1 MKNVFITGGSG
12 YSGKY
17 LSEYLSKK
25 KINVLSSFYKKK
37 IFKKNYIKS
46 NLLKEINLNIKC
58 DWIVHTASHHK
69 IKDFKNNPKLK
80 LKNNIKMV
88 KNLIN
93 FAKKKKIKNFIF
105 YSTFDLNY
113 PKKNEKKITYINSK
127 IECEKLLISAKKK
140 GFFKKLFILR
150 LPAIIGKNASSTF
163 IKNTLKKIIKNK
175 KIHLWNHNE
184 KFDKIINI
192 HDLNNL
198 ILYLLNLK
206 TSKRLIFIDCLSS
219 KSLKLINL
227 VKLLIKKN
235 RSKSEI
241 MLSNKNNNNIPKLN
255 KKINY
260 KFFSTKKAVLVFM
273 NDILS

>member
-93 FAKKKKIKNFIF
+93 FAKKKKIK
-105 YSTFDLNY
+105 
-113 PKKNEKKITYINSK
+113 
-127 IECEKLLISAKKK
+127 C
-140 GFFKKLFILR
+140 R
-150 LPAIIGKNASSTF
+150 
-163 IKNTLKKIIKNK
+163 KIIRSDTKRSCTILATRKQIAN
-175 KIHLWNHNE
+175 NVE
-184 KFDKIINI
+184 KSI
-192 HDLNNL
+192 
-198 ILYLLNLK
+198 
-206 TSKRLIFIDCLSS
+206 
-219 KSLKLINL
+219 
-227 VKLLIKKN
+227 
-235 RSKSEI
+235 
-241 MLSNKNNNNIPKLN
+241 
-255 KKINY
+255 
-260 KFFSTKKAVLVFM
+260 
-273 NDILS
+273 